1 MIATIW
7 NHFHWNITA
16 LPAALPLLK
25 EPFSVRRARPEEK
38 EAVRAVALYALKM
51 NTDWHDATEVAADA
65 IERGVDLA
73 FSPDAEP
80 TCFVIA
86 HGARVVGISI
96 VDLNPEAVQQ
106 IITGPWVMMEYR
118 NRGFGT
124 ALLHASLEE
133 LAHRGI
139 TQAHGITRK
148 NSVAARFVY
157 PKFGGMMSDDAV
169 PVAIA
174 THA

>member
-7 NHFHWNITA
+7 NHFHWNLTA
-16 LPAALPLLK
+16 LPAAPLLK
-25 EPFSVRRARPEEK
+25 EPFSVRRARLEEK
-38 EAVRAVALYALKM
+38 EAVRDVALYALKM
-51 NTDWHDATEVAADA
+51 NTGWHDATEVAAGA

-73 FSPDAEP
+73 FLPDAEP
-80 TCFVIA
+80 ACFVIA

-124 ALLHASLEE
+124 ALLHASLQE

-139 TQAHGITRK
+139 MQAHGITRK
-148 NSVAARFVY
+148 NSIAARFVY
-157 PKFGGMMSDDAV
+157 PKFGGMINDDVV
-169 PVAIA
+169 PVATA
-174 THA
+174 ANA